1 MQQSFYLAYRY
12 LLYHKFRSIVL
23 ICSIGLI
30 IFLPNGLQRLIEES
44 EQQMMAR
51 ADATP
56 LIVGAKGSS
65 TDLIINSLYF
75 QQEKIDN
82 IKFGVTNQLTELGFG
97 YSIPILSTFQTR
109 GYSIVGTNLD
119 YFDFRGLSIRD
130 GRNLSYVGECVVGSA
145 VAENL
150 DLLPG
155 DSLISSPENLFDISG
170 VYPLKMNVVGV
181 LNKSDTP
188 DDKSVFTD
196 IKTTWVIM
204 GLGHGHQDLTKSR
217 DQSVILK
224 KDEKVVTANAK
235 LFMYNL
241 ISGEN
246 MESFHFH
253 GDISGYPITSIIFV
267 PTDQKASALI
277 RGRFEAK
284 ELPNQI
290 VVPSKVIENLLLSI
304 FRIKQIFNT
313 VFVLVG
319 VSTLLILGLIVTL
332 TLRLR
337 KDELYTMFTIGSSK
351 SKTFEILGLE
361 ISMVFISSIILAFI
375 LYWITGFYVEDFINY
390 YIIG

>member
-12 LLYHKFRSIVL
+12 LIYHKFRTIVL
-23 ICSIGLI
+23 VCSIGLI

-145 VAENL
+145 VAETL

-170 VYPLKMNVVGV
+170 VYPLKMNVAGV

-188 DDKSVFTD
+188 DDKAVFTD

-235 LFMYNL
+235 LFMYNK

>member
-23 ICSIGLI
+23 VCSIGLI

-97 YSIPILSTFQTR
+97 YSIPILSAFQTR

-145 VAENL
+145 VAETL

-170 VYPLKMNVVGV
+170 IYPLKMRVVGV

-188 DDKSVFTD
+188 DDKAVFTD
-196 IKTTWVIM
+196 LKTTWVIM

-235 LFMYNL
+235 LFMYNK

-351 SKTFEILGLE
+351 TKTFEILGLE